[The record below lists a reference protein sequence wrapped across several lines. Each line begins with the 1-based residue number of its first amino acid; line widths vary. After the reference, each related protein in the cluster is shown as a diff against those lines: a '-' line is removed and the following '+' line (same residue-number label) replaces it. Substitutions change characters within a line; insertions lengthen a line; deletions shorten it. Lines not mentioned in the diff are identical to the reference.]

1 MKFNFW
7 LALVWIILITVASC
21 ARRGTPTGGPKD
33 TIPPKLV
40 RMYPE
45 LETVNFDD
53 EEIELEFDEYVEARD
68 LKRELI
74 ITPPIEDYSF
84 YISRRTLHLEIEE
97 ELRDSTTYT
106 FNFRE
111 AVKDASEKNPAQDLV
126 VAFSTGPTIDS
137 FQLEGNI
144 RQLLTQQPVED
155 AVVSLYDVNDTLDV
169 FTGAPMYLAKTDE
182 EGNYTIRYIREGLYN
197 VYAFVDENSN
207 LTVDSNNEPYGF
219 KTDSIYL
226 GSDVNRTLITD
237 STGQA
242 QSAVQAT
249 KSVDLL
255 IQRQDIRPIQLQSAR
270 PNGKYY
276 EIKFNKSLDDYTI
289 RINDE
294 LSNRTLRFL
303 EDSVQSNL
311 ADTSVTLFS
320 NFQEQ
325 NKVIRIY
332 NTLRQDSLGIQI
344 SATDSA
350 QQVLPDTVLYI
361 KYPETRRSIAD
372 FTSQFTTDG
381 NEFTDTIQGTFTFS
395 KPVARISTDSILL
408 SYDTLFYV
416 PIDFGQTLNWSNN
429 FDRAELYVP
438 ISQSQIV
445 DSVIY
450 YSKLNDSLDIQ
461 YRIRLQERY
470 LDSLQSDVT
479 IEKSTEWLREFIR
492 QKGTPS
498 DNKILDSLNRIE
510 SEDAKNRFLSSY
522 TDTVQINRE
531 FPLRT
536 YLREDI
542 ISSLQ
547 SFNFYASPGSFMSV
561 ENDSSEQVIQ
571 KFSFKQA
578 EDYGAIR
585 GSVIT
590 EYSNYIIQLLDQQYK
605 VIREVKNSSDFAF
618 NMVSPGKYRIRV
630 LIDENNNGEW
640 EAGSILNQQEPESVY
655 FYTEEELIDLR
666 ANWERSDLTI
676 TIGELSTLS
685 SE

>member
-1 MKFNFW
+1 MKPSYW
-7 LALVWIILITVASC
+7 LALIWIVLIAVGSC

-45 LETVNFDD
+45 LETTNFDD
-53 EEIELEFDEYVEARD
+53 DEIELEFNEYVEARD

-84 YISRRTLHLEIEE
+84 YVSRRTLHLEIEE

-111 AVKDASEKNPAQDLV
+111 AVKDASEKNPAENLV

-137 FQLEGNI
+137 FQLTGNI

-169 FTGAPMYLAKTDE
+169 FTGPPLYLAKTDE
-182 EGNYTIRYIREGLYN
+182 EGNYRIRYIREGLYDI
-197 VYAFVDENSN
+197 YAFMDENGN

-219 KTDSIYL
+219 KADPIYL
-226 GSDVNRTLITD
+226 GTDINRTLNTD

-242 QSAVQAT
+242 GSAVQT
-249 KSVDLL
+249 TPSVDLP

-276 EIKFNKSLDDYTI
+276 EIKFNKSLDDYTL
-289 RINDE
+289 RINGE
-294 LSNRTLRFL
+294 LSNSTQKFL
-303 EDSVQSNL
+303 EDSVRFNL
-311 ADTSVTLFS
+311 ADTSIVLFS
-320 NFQEQ
+320 NFQDQ
-325 NKVIRIY
+325 NKVVRIY
-332 NTLRQDSLGIQI
+332 NTLRQDSLAVQI

-350 QQVLPDTVLYI
+350 QQVLSDTVLYI
-361 KYPETRRSIAD
+361 QYPETRRSIAD
-372 FTSQFTTDG
+372 FTSQFSTEG
-381 NEFTDTIQGTFTFS
+381 SEFTDTIQGTFTFS

-408 SYDTLFYV
+408 SYDTLFYI
-416 PIDFGQTLNWSNN
+416 PIDYDQSLTWNDN
-429 FDRAELYVP
+429 FDQAKLSVP

-445 DSVIY
+445 DSIIY
-450 YSKLNDSLDIQ
+450 YSRLNDSLEIQ

-479 IEKSTEWLREFIR
+479 IEKSTEWLQQFIR
-492 QKGTPS
+492 QRGTPA

-531 FPLRT
+531 FLPRT
-536 YLREDI
+536 YTREDV
-542 ISSLQ
+542 ISSFR
-547 SFNFYASPGSFMSV
+547 SFNFYSAPGSFMSV

-571 KFSFKQA
+571 KFSFKQP

-585 GSVIT
+585 GNVV
-590 EYSNYIIQLLDQQYK
+590 SNYPSYIIQLLDQQYQ
-605 VIREVKNSSDFAF
+605 VIREVKNSSAF
-618 NMVSPGKYRIRV
+618 SFEMVPPGKYQIRV
-630 LIDENNNGEW
+630 LIDEDNDGVW
-640 EAGSILNQQEPESVY
+640 EAGSILKQQEPEPVY
-655 FYTEEELIDLR
+655 FYTEEELINLR